1 MTHYAAP
8 LRDMLFAMQEL
19 GGLDAVLAQPGN
31 QDLGFDLVEAIL
43 DESAKF
49 ASQVLAP
56 INKLGDQQG
65 CTWSASVV
73 STADGFKDA
82 YAEFCAAGWNGMPA
96 RTEFG
101 GQGLPTLLSTAV
113 LEMWKASNMAFS
125 LCQMLTLGAVEAIAH
140 HGDDELKR
148 IYLPAMVEGRWT
160 GTMNITEPQA
170 GSDLAA
176 IRSKA
181 VAEGDHYRVSGSK
194 IFITWGEHD
203 MAENIIHLVLARLP
217 DAPAGVKGISLFLC
231 PKFLVN
237 ADGTL
242 GERNDLLCTS
252 IEHKLG
258 IHGSATASMSFGEGA
273 GAIGWLVGEPNQGL
287 ACMFTMM
294 NHARLNVGLEGV
306 AISERAYQKARA
318 FALDRVQGK
327 TLGGG
332 DSHSSKTIIGHPDVR
347 RMLMDMKT
355 RIEAMRA
362 LAYYTA
368 GQMDCAQGHE
378 DAAVRQAAQQLV
390 DLLIPVV
397 KGWCTENALGIT
409 SNGVQIHG
417 GMGFIEETGASQ
429 HLRDARITTIYEGT
443 TGIQANDLI
452 GRKLARDGG
461 AAMRHLIAMMS
472 ADLDVAASRHGQDD
486 KVRDAMAASLAKGLR
501 ALGAATDW
509 LLGASA
515 REAAAGAVPYLML
528 SGTVIG
534 GWLMARAA
542 DAATAQLA
550 CAERAAAQ
558 DADFLQSKRITAHHY
573 ALHVLPTADAL
584 SEAVM
589 QGAATTLGLSDA
601 QF

>member
-1 MTHYAAP
+1 M
-8 LRDMLFAMQEL
+8 
-19 GGLDAVLAQPGN
+19 
-31 QDLGFDLVEAIL
+31 
-43 DESAKF
+43 
-49 ASQVLAP
+49 
-56 INKLGDQQG
+56 
-65 CTWSASVV
+65 
-73 STADGFKDA
+73 
-82 YAEFCAAGWNGMPA
+82 
-96 RTEFG
+96 
-101 GQGLPTLLSTAV
+101 LLSTAV

-140 HGDDELKR
+140 HGSDELKR
-148 IYLPAMVEGRWT
+148 IYLPAMVEGHWT

-181 VAEGDHYRVSGSK
+181 VPEGDHFRVSGTK

-203 MAENIIHLVLARLP
+203 MAENIVHLVLARLP
-217 DAPAGVKGISLFLC
+217 DAPAGVKGISLFVC
-231 PKFLVN
+231 PKFLVKD
-237 ADGTL
+237 DGSL
-242 GERNDLLCTS
+242 GERNDLVCTS

-258 IHGSATASMSFGEGA
+258 IHGSATAVMSFGDGP
-273 GAIGWLVGEPNQGL
+273 GAIGWLVGEPHQGL

-306 AISERAYQKARA
+306 GIAERAYQQARG

-327 TLGGG
+327 TLGRDG
-332 DSHSSKTIIGHPDVR
+332 SPSATIIGHPDVR
-347 RMLMDMKT
+347 RMLMDMKA

-368 GQMDCAQGHE
+368 GQMDRAQGHA
-378 DAAVRQAAQQLV
+378 DPDIRRSAQSVV

-461 AAMRHLIAMMS
+461 AAMRWLIAVMCDDAVAIGGHDDS
-472 ADLDVAASRHGQDD
+472 VLGAVAASL
-486 KVRDAMAASLAKGLR
+486 STGLR
-501 ALGAATDW
+501 RLIDATDW
-509 LLGASA
+509 LLAAPA
-515 REAAAGAVPYLML
+515 REAAAGAVPYVLL

-534 GWLMARAA
+534 G
-542 DAATAQLA
+542 
-550 CAERAAAQ
+550 
-558 DADFLQSKRITAHHY
+558 
-573 ALHVLPTADAL
+573 
-584 SEAVM
+584 
-589 QGAATTLGLSDA
+589 
-601 QF
+601 